1 MKTCFGYLLFVSLLT
16 PLFAHD
22 APGSSSSTPG
32 SGAASGKLA
41 LLIPTLFGNGGLT
54 LQNPEHVAHFDS
66 SFQQNFAPFNTA
78 IAIQLTSL
86 PLPSPASGFT
96 YSFDPTVGAYT
107 RTASSF
113 GPILSERAETIG
125 KDKFVFGMA
134 YQHFNFQT
142 IDGTSL
148 RNLPVVFQHAIVPT
162 TNPENLQDV
171 ITTQNFIGISLS
183 QWTGYFTYGLTDR
196 IDVSVALPT
205 VRAAM
210 NVESLAVIRRIGST
224 DPATHTFG
232 GAGDGSQRRFSGA
245 GAAHGLGD
253 VTVRLK
259 ASVLKGK
266 NVGVALGLDSRM
278 PTGDPYDFL
287 GSGGYGFKPFVAISS
302 KVGRISPHINF
313 GYQYNGQSVLAGD
326 LASDRKGKLPNQIK
340 YAVGFDAGITKKFT
354 ISADV
359 LGDQFRASRVRE
371 TEYSTTFNNRTF
383 RYPTIAFERAT
394 LNLINGSIGA
404 KINPVDKLLVSFNL
418 LYQMNDAGLRARV
431 VPLFGVSYT
440 F

>member
-1 MKTCFGYLLFVSLLT
+1 MNKRFGWLLYVCLLT
-16 PLFAHD
+16 PLSAHD
-22 APGSSSSTPG
+22 APGSSTTGNPTP
-32 SGAASGKLA
+32 SNKLA

-107 RTASSF
+107 RSASSF
-113 GPILSERAETIG
+113 GPILTERAETIG
-125 KDKFVFGMA
+125 KDKFVFGLA
-134 YQHFNFQT
+134 YQHFNFQS

-148 RNLPVVFQHAIVPT
+148 RNLPVVFQHSIVPT
-162 TNPENLQDV
+162 TNPENLQDI
-171 ITTQNFIGISLS
+171 ITTQNFISISLS
-183 QWTGYFTYGLTDR
+183 QWTGYFTYGLSDR
-196 IDVSVALPT
+196 IDVSVAIPT
-205 VRAAM
+205 VRASM
-210 NVESLAVIRRIGST
+210 NVESLAIIRRIGST
-224 DPATHTFG
+224 DPTTHTFG
-232 GAGDGSQRRFSGA
+232 GAGDGSQRRFSGFGTA
-245 GAAHGLGD
+245 NGIGD
-253 VTVRLK
+253 VIVR
-259 ASVLKGK
+259 VKGSLVK
-266 NVGVALGLDSRM
+266 TKSLGLAVGLDSRM

-287 GSGGYGFKPFVAISS
+287 GSGGYGIKPFVAVSG
-302 KVGRISPHINF
+302 KTGRISPHVNF
-313 GYQYNGQSVLAGD
+313 GFQYNGHSVLAGD
-326 LASDRKGKLPNQIK
+326 LGADRKAKLPNQLK

-354 ISADV
+354 LSADII
-359 LGDQFRASRVRE
+359 GDQFRASRVRQ
-371 TEYSTTFNNRTF
+371 TDYTATFNNRTF